1 MGCLAAKWLLP
12 CVVAASLAAQQQ
24 EDLAVVRGRAVD
36 RDGKPVEGCAVGV
49 FAKDEA
55 FDTAALLAKPLATT
69 DGAGRYRVDSKR
81 SADQVVVVATKSCQV
96 CVLRLERDPGAERRV
111 IDALMLPG
119 GKLSGRVRDVAGK
132 PLAGAWVRVDDP
144 LPTRHSDEPK
154 MSFRSGARTDERGIF
169 EVLGVPRTGLR
180 VTARAPGYPGVSRI
194 AAHDTPLDLT
204 LAPTGLVRGRV
215 VDMAGKPVPGM
226 SVALVTVERRDG
238 DEDVRSDGE
247 GRFTITAPNAFRFRL
262 TAYDGAGRYFT
273 SELLRG
279 PADDVDV
286 KELDRRLDVRRIT
299 VRCVDAATRA
309 AIEDFHASLGGSF
322 GGIAEA
328 VLNHPERRQPFR
340 GEATFEVGAQQEGH
354 VFVVVDAKGYG
365 FARVEVPEEGNGPLI
380 AELPAECVLTG
391 RVIDPQT
398 GKAVAGCA
406 VRVLPDAKWHMLGL
420 GPDPWRF
427 GATSD
432 EQGNYRIAGLAPG
445 SYWVQAYGADRPSS
459 CSAPVTIAAGA
470 NAPLDVELEAPRFLE
485 LELKGE
491 VPEACLGWIW
501 LEACPFTDGKQ
512 RGTAVHRWLPLP
524 QPVPLRG
531 PRKRKLGPV
540 DDRQFTAK
548 LLLPT
553 RDRLSS
559 ALTIGLGVLDGN
571 GVTTLQLPDLR
582 TVMHRGRVLLPADV
596 PPERVAVI
604 ANRRFE
610 EGEGD
615 GWSRASSIR
624 DRALAACLGSDAR
637 FTLDVPHGRYILQLV
652 DLETGIVF
660 HTDGEERTLDA
671 GTADRTIEIAP
682 AIRWLTIDLVPEVK
696 GGAVLVQ
703 GIKVTADRPHG
714 DLRVFVGPGGGTN
727 LYQNMLVPCAPSTP
741 QLRWLV
747 PRAAMTL
754 EAVQA
759 FGLLS
764 PSPNYKSNVVA
775 TAGIGAGENE
785 WHVRFEIPAPPDSVR

>member
-69 DGAGRYRVDSKR
+69 DGAGRYQVDSKR
-81 SADQVVVVATKSCQV
+81 SADQIIVVATKSCQV
-96 CVLRLERDPGAERRV
+96 CVLQLERDPGAERRV

-119 GKLSGRVRDVAGK
+119 GKLSGRVRDAAGK
-132 PLAGAWVRVDDP
+132 PLTGAWVRVDDP
-144 LPTRHSDEPK
+144 LPTTYGDEPK

-180 VTARAPGYPGVSRI
+180 VTARARGYPGVSRI

-226 SVALVTVERRDG
+226 SVALVMLERRDG

-262 TAYDGAGRYFT
+262 TAYDGAGRYFA

-286 KELDRRLDVRRIT
+286 KQIDSRLDVRRIT

-309 AIEDFHASLGGSF
+309 AIEDFHASLGRSF

-340 GEATFEVGAQQEGH
+340 GEATFEVAAQQEGH

-398 GKAVAGCA
+398 GRAVAGCA

-427 GATSD
+427 GAISD
-432 EQGNYRIAGLAPG
+432 EEGHYRIAGLAPG

-501 LEACPFTDGKQ
+501 LDACPFTDGKQ

-615 GWSRASSIR
+615 GWSRALSIR
-624 DRALAACLGSDAR
+624 DRAFAACLGSDAR
-637 FTLDVPHGRYILQLV
+637 FTLDVPHGRYVLQLV

-682 AIRWLTIDLVPEVK
+682 AIRWLTIDLVPAEPGVP
-696 GGAVLVQ
+696 VVVQ
-703 GIKVTADRPHG
+703 SIRLHADRPDEG
-714 DLRVFVGPGGGTN
+714 LRAFVGLTGGDPIHQ
-727 LYQNMLVPCAPSTP
+727 YMLVPCAPSTP
-741 QLRWLV
+741 HLRWLV
-747 PRAAMTL
+747 PAAELRL

-759 FGLLS
+759 FGLLLS
-764 PSPNYKSNVVA
+764 PPSYESKVVA
-775 TAGIGAGENE
+775 TARIGADAREPQI
-785 WHVRFEIPAPPDSVR
+785 RFEIPAPPDSVR